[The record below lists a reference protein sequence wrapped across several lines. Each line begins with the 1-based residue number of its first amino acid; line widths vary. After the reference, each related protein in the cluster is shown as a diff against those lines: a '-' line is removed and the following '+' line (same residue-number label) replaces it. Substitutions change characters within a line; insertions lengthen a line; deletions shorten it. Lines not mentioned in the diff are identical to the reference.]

1 MEYVLAAAIIV
12 LLVGLY
18 IRTTFVRVT
27 VFEFERGLKYSDGRF
42 VGTLGPGRYWAYS
55 LRF

>member
-42 VGTLGPGRYWAYS
+42 IGTLGP
-55 LRF
+55 